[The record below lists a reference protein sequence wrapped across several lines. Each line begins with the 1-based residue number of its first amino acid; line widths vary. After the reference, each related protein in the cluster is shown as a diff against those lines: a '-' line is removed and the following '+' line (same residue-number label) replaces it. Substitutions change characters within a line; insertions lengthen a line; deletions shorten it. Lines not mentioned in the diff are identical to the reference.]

1 VAKVVDDTVEILY
14 GAIALVQFDLDFSD
28 VIEKEKL
35 DNFLCSILNLS
46 AEVTSCLA
54 ECIAVVTRMRDGMT
68 CPLIEVLT
76 ICAALAGA
84 IKDNADIKSAVA
96 KVHIAMEMYSRSV
109 TTLNAMLSR
118 DAALKKQ
125 KDTMMDWILVGR
137 PWEEKHKVCRN
148 RCVEGIGDWVFRT
161 NEFKAWQDDASRI
174 LLCDGAGTAAD

>member
-14 GAIALVQFDLDFSD
+14 GAIALVQFDQDFSD

-46 AEVTSCLA
+46 AEVTSCLG
-54 ECIAVVTRMRDGMT
+54 ECIAVVTKMRDGII
-68 CPLIEVLT
+68 CPLIEGLS
-76 ICAALAGA
+76 CAALAGA

-137 PWEEKHKVCRN
+137 PWEEKHKLCLN
-148 RCVEGIGDWVFRT
+148 RRVEGIGDWVFGT
-161 NEFKAWQDDASRI
+161 NAFRAWQDDASRI
-174 LLCDGAGTAAD
+174 LLCDGAGTAFD